1 VATDTLNQLIQHSR
15 GIHSKNSVGITS
27 KMHCMQP
34 EPTVDLLLLAR
45 LALLQIALP
54 SFLPWPLVSHGLFG
68 LPAAQLCI
76 SILTIASYANLV
88 LP

>member
-1 VATDTLNQLIQHSR
+1 
-15 GIHSKNSVGITS
+15 
-27 KMHCMQP
+27 MHCMRP

-68 LPAAQLCI
+68 QPAAQVYI
-76 SILTIASYANLV
+76 GVLTIASHRNRV
-88 LP
+88 LPWANQWCGGWTNLNETICHN